1 MTELI
6 EFLTSKEIIMVYIVA
21 IMACAL
27 YFVIHLIDKHYYK
40 RKQKHNTRELNRLV
54 ENINYELSKE
64 REEIATIPED
74 ISQQVIH
81 VEPVLEE
88 LTLEEPTIIQSEI
101 LEDKTLELNNEKIV
115 VEVNETGNN
124 KIESQESVGN
134 NSKEELDTT
143 LEEQPEIIE
152 TNRNEEI
159 LDTIEPE
166 EILDYTSAEPNQTE
180 AQDELRRLTEELTK
194 AEQEAP
200 KNINL
205 TSYEEMQEKE
215 AIISLEE
222 LLKRSKE
229 MYESNELTQYAD
241 EGNEP
246 ISLEDLEK
254 KVKESLE
261 VEELSQIVTEPTAAI
276 PTIAPLQ
283 VEEMPEETNAYS
295 EPNKFVMEDFYTIKA
310 NETRNSQTA
319 YQQYKSMPIISPI
332 YGLEKES
339 TKTDLEL
346 ENTANYEKLDEEIKK
361 TNEFIM
367 TLKEL
372 QKNLD

>member
-21 IMACAL
+21 IIACAL

-40 RKQKHNTRELNRLV
+40 RKQKHNTKELNRLV

-64 REEIATIPED
+64 REEIAVVPED
-74 ISQQVIH
+74 IGQQAIY
-81 VEPVLEE
+81 VEPILEE
-88 LTLEEPTIIQSEI
+88 LPLEEPTIIQNEV
-101 LEDKTLELNNEKIV
+101 LEDKEPELNNEKIV
-115 VEVNETGNN
+115 VEVNETENN
-124 KIESQESVGN
+124 KIESQELIGN
-134 NSKEELDTT
+134 NFKEESAST
-143 LEEQPEIIE
+143 LAEQSEIIE
-152 TNRNEEI
+152 TNRTEVM
-159 LDTIEPE
+159 LDSSEQE

-180 AQDELRRLTEELTK
+180 AQAELRRLTEELTR
-194 AEQEAP
+194 AEQEAS
-200 KNINL
+200 KNIDL

-229 MYESNELTQYAD
+229 MYESNELNQYAD

-261 VEELSQIVTEPTAAI
+261 VEELSKIVDEPVKVI
-276 PTIAPLQ
+276 STIDPLL
-283 VEEMPEETNAYS
+283 VEEMPKEISDHS
-295 EPNKFVMEDFYTIKA
+295 ENNKFVMDDFYTIKA
-310 NETRNSQTA
+310 NETRNSKTA
-319 YQQYKSMPIISPI
+319 YQQYKSMPVISPI
-332 YGLEKES
+332 YGLEKDP